1 MHALDG
7 RQANETPDSR
17 AALCKS
23 LGLANEAAVY
33 RLIVACV
40 RKGVE
45 GLLAKGLDART
56 LTRLGYDRAGMK
68 KLGCTENDLQHLGYD
83 AGPRAEP
90 HAAPG
95 RPQIAGETFK
105 DQLEH
110 LIAAGHGANELKS
123 AGFTVHHCKA
133 AGYDAR
139 EVERLGFTLSELAAE
154 YTIHELKRVGFGV
167 LDLRG
172 LFSGSELRNAG
183 FSATDMRIAG
193 YTIKQ
198 LFSFGYSENQIRTA
212 GFSNT
217 ELAREGLT
225 RRTIDK
231 SSLSDL

>member
-1 MHALDG
+1 MHALDSHESD
-7 RQANETPDSR
+7 ETPDSR

-45 GLLAKGLDART
+45 GLLAKGLDVET
-56 LTRLGYDRAGMK
+56 LARLGYDRAGMK
-68 KLGCTENDLQHLGYD
+68 KLGCTETDLQHLGYD
-83 AGPRAEP
+83 AGPHSEP
-90 HAAPG
+90 HTPAAQP
-95 RPQIAGETFK
+95 PAADGETFK
-105 DQLEH
+105 ERLER
-110 LIAAGHGANELKS
+110 LVAAGHRAVELKS
-123 AGFTVHHCKA
+123 AGFMVHHCKA

-139 EVERLGFTLSELAAE
+139 QLERLGFSLNELAAE
-154 YTIHELKRVGFGV
+154 YALHELKRAGFGI

-172 LFSGSELRNAG
+172 LFSGVELRGAG
-183 FSATDMRIAG
+183 FTATDMRVAG

-198 LFSFGYSENQIRTA
+198 LFGFGYSENQVRTA
-212 GFSNT
+212 GFTNV

-231 SSLSDL
+231 GAV